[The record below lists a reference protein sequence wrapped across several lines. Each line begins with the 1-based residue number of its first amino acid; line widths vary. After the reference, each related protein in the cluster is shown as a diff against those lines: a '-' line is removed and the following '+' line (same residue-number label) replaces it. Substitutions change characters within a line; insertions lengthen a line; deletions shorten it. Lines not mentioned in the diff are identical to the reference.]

1 MGGGPSVAVFFTL
14 LIAAITTFLYLDRQD
29 QVKYDTLAKNAQ
41 RALVEKAVSDLRSP
55 VPTGPSP
62 SNLQKVVG
70 PSPSNLQED
79 AEPSPVT
86 NTVTSAIETL
96 CDKYPWNDLCKDRPG
111 WTGIKPSDSDPPT
124 PDIPETTPYMAM
136 DVDGNSAVNFPEFF
150 NATSPQIGGAI
161 SEDDLFQ
168 SFNIIDKNSD
178 GFISE
183 AEFAGTIG
191 PSPIPTDTQPPT
203 NIGPSPETLSSAT
216 RSFCEE
222 YPWNSLCK
230 DRPGWTGIKPIYPS
244 VENIEPSPAIIES
257 PPITTDPLPDISTTS
272 MDMLCEQYPWN
283 DLCKDRPGWTGIEPI
298 YRVQDAIGPSPMS
311 TGPSPT
317 NVTSSIDSLC
327 EKYPWNDLCRDRAGW
342 TGVVPNEEFD
352 TGDTTTTSK
361 TSSEKGYEA
370 LSSGRYADA
379 LIEYTNALSIASDSE
394 KPLLYNNRSIA
405 YMRMGQFDSALRD
418 ANNIDATIDTN
429 KLLRYTRTADALYGL
444 ERFTEAKNSYQLA
457 VDMNPSSDNLIL
469 GLQRAERAEKLT
481 TTTSEEA
488 GTYTFTTDSTQG
500 AYNSAL
506 AFTET
511 SGTTQV
517 TENSTE
523 RAEQSAVDVLCA
535 TTFWHEMCKDRPGWT
550 GTPPDENIPTVDNT
564 VLDVICEPNTGTAPW
579 LEICS
584 YQEGWT
590 GERPV
595 ETSDSTQTD
604 VISYTDYSSGLADIS
619 QSSGTGVIQ
628 ETEEQLDDTKDQIP
642 LSKWTHTYYKDTV
655 GGGILF
661 DTFTLSPDSETKAN
675 METCLMKCNEQEYCK
690 GVVFNDTFDRCW
702 GKSSVTET
710 TRKLDRILYTKT
722 DTADGILEPWS
733 QELPTPPTLKWRY
746 VPDTDVDKTKTP
758 WEGDTF
764 HYTQETDIKASPETC
779 ITKCAE
785 QSECEGVVFNQ
796 ENTLCWGMREATVQ
810 HTKYSAARNL
820 YRKTY
825 ESDGILKPWTQM
837 SITSTVD
844 VETETPDVE
853 PTKWTFEDG
862 VDVISDKDTF
872 ALVSPEANFENCIK
886 ECDNQSYCKAVVFND
901 DKTRCWGKL
910 NAVGRRTAADR
921 SLYTKTDDVNGI
933 SEPWNFCS
941 NDENILH
948 PMCKTQL
955 GEKCATNSTDPVC
968 KGYTAYDTAVETQ
981 LAEKCKDDEFDPV
994 CAGYQAYDAAEAKR
1008 QLDTKCATNTTDEEC
1023 AGYPAYKAAR
1033 DAEKLDAKCT
1043 ANPTHPD
1050 CAERPGY
1057 EEAIAEAIARQ
1068 NTFWKFKPNY
1078 EVRGG
1083 DTFHY
1088 HKNSDPKANLEVCL
1102 RKCNEQ
1108 GDDCAGVVFDTNE
1121 ELCWGKRNAIN
1132 LIDGRT
1138 DRRFYQKTLDPSNMK
1153 QPWNFCSE
1161 KINLSDPY
1169 CEPQLDTYCLNEVED
1184 DLCAGYIAYER
1195 KRYLDERCATNTTDE
1210 SCAGYDAYEEAKRQL
1225 DEKCETNTTDEEC
1238 AGYDAYEDAK
1248 LDALCTEKPAHSD
1261 CADRPGYEEALA
1273 ESIANRDNT
1282 FWKYRPGIDV
1292 NAPKNTFHYYRYSE
1306 PQASL
1311 EACLIKCKDQGDD
1324 CAGVV
1329 LDAGEEMCW
1338 GKSSAFNA
1346 RSVGWSRK
1354 FYEKTN
1360 DPDDIKQ
1367 PWDFCSKRI
1376 NLSDPYCEPK
1386 LNLYCIN
1393 EDEDDICEGYTAY
1406 ERKRYLD
1413 ERCAT
1418 NTTDESCAGY
1428 DAYDKAEAKRELD
1441 AKCATNTT
1449 DEECEGYDAYDR
1461 AEVKRQLD
1469 AYCLNEDEDDIC
1481 AGYDVYDK
1489 AEAKRQL
1496 DAKCATNTTDEECEG
1511 YDAYEAKKQLD
1522 EKCATNTTDVECAG
1536 YPVYNKAESERQF
1549 RAKARA
1555 NTFWKYRPGIDVSG
1569 KWVTDLFH
1577 YDKNSDPKASL
1588 EVCLNK
1594 CTDYGTDCGGVIF
1607 DENEELCWGKRKT
1620 HVTSNAIRS
1629 YWGSRNLYEKTIDP
1643 NDINKPWIPT
1653 EEQIEAI
1660 AVAEEAKRQLDEKC
1674 ETDTTDPKCAGYDA
1688 YEDAKRQLDEKCATN
1703 TTDEECAGYDA
1714 YDKAEAKRRL
1724 DIKCQ
1729 KHTTDPK
1736 CAGYDAYDK
1745 AEAKRQL
1752 DAKCATNTTDEECEG
1767 YDAYDNKQQL
1777 NAYCVDETMD
1787 EKCVGYDAYDRAE
1800 AKRQLDTKCETNTT
1814 DEECAGYDLYDAAE
1828 AKRQL
1833 DTKCATNTTDEEC
1846 ADYVAYKAEM
1856 LCGSDDSI
1864 RDPLCFIKM
1873 CLKKDAPSI
1882 CEQNPDRDRIRSTA
1896 KEIDDEILEELCKD
1910 SKGSNG
1916 KFKSDAPS
1924 ACRSTGGKCSS
1935 AANGG
1940 KCHGNACCSTYNW
1953 CSGTTG
1959 GQRTAHCAYSDGEGG
1974 YRGRNSGKYDGTAS
1988 RDEADRIA
1996 RRPANFLDMVYQRV
2010 GDTSFCDIPA
2020 NVLDPECGDYDLAM
2034 SIADEVDD
2042 EILTELCKDSTWSS
2056 GYFKSDTPSA
2066 CRRTATEWNPDD
2078 YDNMQYRCGYGEYGN
2093 WYYNGR
2099 KWTRNL
2105 LKEFGNT
2112 KCPNDHCCSNLNWCN
2127 RWSTSGQARQDDWC
2141 FEPDGK
2147 GGYTGRANGKFDGD
2161 ASRQEAD
2168 KIARRPADFL
2178 DTVYQRVQ
2186 ERKAS

>member
-55 VPTGPSP
+55 VPT
-62 SNLQKVVG
+62 G

-203 NIGPSPETLSSAT
+203 NIGPSPGTLSSAT

-257 PPITTDPLPDISTTS
+257 PPMTTDPLPDISTTS

-298 YRVQDAIGPSPMS
+298 YKVQDAIGPSPMS

-327 EKYPWNDLCRDRAGW
+327 EKYPWNDLCRDRPGW

-564 VLDVICEPNTGTAPW
+564 ILDTICEPNTGTAPW

-590 GERPV
+590 GEKPI
-595 ETSDSTQTD
+595 ETSDSIQTD

-619 QSSGTGVIQ
+619 QLGGTGAIQ
-628 ETEEQLDDTKDQIP
+628 ETEEQLNDTKDQIP
-642 LSKWTHTYYKDTV
+642 LSKWAYAYGNDTV
-655 GGGILF
+655 GGTLF
-661 DTFTLSPDSETKAN
+661 DTFRLSPDSETKAN
-675 METCLMKCNEQEYCK
+675 METCLMKCNEQDYCK

-702 GKSSVTET
+702 GRSGVTD
-710 TRKLDRILYTKT
+710 TRKTPDRILYTKT
-722 DTADGILEPWS
+722 DAADGILEPWN
-733 QELPTPPTLKWRY
+733 QELPTPPT
-746 VPDTDVDKTKTP
+746 
-758 WEGDTF
+758 
-764 HYTQETDIKASPETC
+764 
-779 ITKCAE
+779 
-785 QSECEGVVFNQ
+785 
-796 ENTLCWGMREATVQ
+796 
-810 HTKYSAARNL
+810 
-820 YRKTY
+820 
-825 ESDGILKPWTQM
+825 
-837 SITSTVD
+837 VD
-844 VETETPDVE
+844 VETEIPDVKS
-853 PTKWTFEDG
+853 TKWTFEDG
-862 VDVISDKDTF
+862 VDVTSTQTF
-872 ALVSPEANFENCIK
+872 HYTPETDPKATIENCIK

-910 NAVGRRTAADR
+910 NTARRRSAWDR

-955 GEKCATNSTDPVC
+955 DEKCATNITDPVC
-968 KGYTAYDTAVETQ
+968 KGYKAYDTAVEAQ
-981 LAEKCKDDEFDPV
+981 LAEKCATSTTDPE
-994 CAGYQAYDAAEAKR
+994 CADYPVYKKARLDAYCD
-1008 QLDTKCATNTTDEEC
+1008 TNTTDPEC
-1023 AGYPAYKAAR
+1023 AGYTKYEAAR

-1043 ANPTHPD
+1043 ANPTHQD
-1050 CAERPGY
+1050 CAGRPGY
-1057 EEAIAEAIARQ
+1057 EEAVAEAIAKK
-1068 NTFWKFKPNY
+1068 NTFWKFKPDY

-1132 LIDGRT
+1132 LIGGRT

-1184 DLCAGYIAYER
+1184 DLCVGYIAYDL
-1195 KRYLDERCATNTTDE
+1195 KKLLDEHCDTNTTDPE
-1210 SCAGYDAYEEAKRQL
+1210 
-1225 DEKCETNTTDEEC
+1225 
-1238 AGYDAYEDAK
+1238 
-1248 LDALCTEKPAHSD
+1248 
-1261 CADRPGYEEALA
+1261 
-1273 ESIANRDNT
+1273 
-1282 FWKYRPGIDV
+1282 
-1292 NAPKNTFHYYRYSE
+1292 
-1306 PQASL
+1306 
-1311 EACLIKCKDQGDD
+1311 
-1324 CAGVV
+1324 
-1329 LDAGEEMCW
+1329 
-1338 GKSSAFNA
+1338 
-1346 RSVGWSRK
+1346 
-1354 FYEKTN
+1354 
-1360 DPDDIKQ
+1360 
-1367 PWDFCSKRI
+1367 
-1376 NLSDPYCEPK
+1376 
-1386 LNLYCIN
+1386 
-1393 EDEDDICEGYTAY
+1393 CEGYPAY
-1406 ERKRYLD
+1406 DAKKRLD
-1413 ERCAT
+1413 E
-1418 NTTDESCAGY
+1418 
-1428 DAYDKAEAKRELD
+1428 
-1441 AKCATNTT
+1441 KCATNTI
-1449 DEECEGYDAYDR
+1449 DPE
-1461 AEVKRQLD
+1461 
-1469 AYCLNEDEDDIC
+1469 C
-1481 AGYDVYDK
+1481 AGYQAYD
-1489 AEAKRQL
+1489 
-1496 DAKCATNTTDEECEG
+1496 
-1511 YDAYEAKKQLD
+1511 AKKQLD
-1522 EKCATNTTDVECAG
+1522 EKCATDTTDPECAG
-1536 YPVYNKAESERQF
+1536 YPAYDAKRQLDKKCKTNTTDEECADYPMYKKARLDEKCMANPIDPECADRPGY
-1549 RAKARA
+1549 AKAVVRA
-1555 NTFWKYRPGIDVSG
+1555 NTFWKYRPNIDVSG
-1569 KWVTDLFH
+1569 FGVVDYFH
-1577 YDKNSDPKASL
+1577 YHVNTDPKASL

-1594 CTDYGTDCGGVIF
+1594 CTDYGDDCGGVVF
-1607 DENEELCWGKRKT
+1607 DTNEKWCWGRRKI
-1620 HVTSNAIRS
+1620 HVDDNAITS
-1629 YWGSRNLYEKTIDP
+1629 QWKNRNLYEKTSNP

-1653 EEQIEAI
+1653 EEQIEAN
-1660 AVAEEAKRQLDEKC
+1660 AMAEEAQGQLDIKCATNAIDEECASYPVYRKARLDEKCKTNTTDGECVGYEAYDNAEAIRQLDEKC
-1674 ETDTTDPKCAGYDA
+1674 KTNTTDPECADYPA
-1688 YEDAKRQLDEKCATN
+1688 YKKARLDEKCDTN
-1703 TTDEECAGYDA
+1703 TTDEECVGYEA
-1714 YDKAEAKRRL
+1714 YDKARL
-1724 DIKCQ
+1724 DEKC
-1729 KHTTDPK
+1729 D
-1736 CAGYDAYDK
+1736 
-1745 AEAKRQL
+1745 
-1752 DAKCATNTTDEECEG
+1752 TNTTDEECVG
-1767 YDAYDNKQQL
+1767 YEAYDKARL
-1777 NAYCVDETMD
+1777 D
-1787 EKCVGYDAYDRAE
+1787 EKCD
-1800 AKRQLDTKCETNTT
+1800 TNTT
-1814 DEECAGYDLYDAAE
+1814 DPECAGYALYDAAE

-1910 SKGSNG
+1910 SKDSNG
-1916 KFKSDAPS
+1916 RFKWNAPS
-1924 ACRSTGGKCSS
+1924 ACRSTGGRCSS

-1974 YRGRNSGKYDGTAS
+1974 YRGKNDGKFDGTAS
-1988 RDEADRIA
+1988 RDEADKIA
-1996 RRPANFLDMVYQRV
+1996 RRPADFLDMVYQRV

-2020 NVLDPECGDYDLAM
+2020 NVLDPECADYDLAV
-2034 SIADEVDD
+2034 SIADELDD

-2066 CRRTATEWNPDD
+2066 CRSTATEWNPDD

>member
-41 RALVEKAVSDLRSP
+41 RALVEKVVSDLRSP
-55 VPTGPSP
+55 ASTGPSP

-70 PSPSNLQED
+70 PSPSNPQED
-79 AEPSPVT
+79 TKPSPAT
-86 NTVTSAIETL
+86 NTMTSAIETL
-96 CDKYPWNDLCKDRPG
+96 CDKYPWNDLCRDRPG

-203 NIGPSPETLSSAT
+203 NIGPSPDTLSSAT

-244 VENIEPSPAIIES
+244 VENIEPSPVIIES
-257 PPITTDPLPDISTTS
+257 SSVTPDPLPDISTTS

-298 YRVQDAIGPSPMS
+298 YKAQDAIGPSPMF
-311 TGPSPT
+311 TGPSP
-317 NVTSSIDSLC
+317 NIVTSSMDTLC
-327 EKYPWNDLCRDRAGW
+327 EKYPWNDLCRDRPSW
-342 TGVVPNEEFD
+342 TGVVPDEEFD
-352 TGDTTTTSK
+352 TGDITTTSE

-444 ERFTEAKNSYQLA
+444 ERYTEAKNSYQLA

-481 TTTSEEA
+481 TTLEED
-488 GTYTFTTDSTQG
+488 GTYTFTLDSTQG

-564 VLDVICEPNTGTAPW
+564 VLDTICEQDTGTAPW

-595 ETSDSTQTD
+595 ETSSSTQTG

-619 QSSGTGVIQ
+619 QSGGTGVIQ
-628 ETEEQLDDTKDQIP
+628 GTEQQSNDTGVIQGTEEQSNDTEDQIS
-642 LSKWTHTYYKDTV
+642 LSKWKYVYDRDVV
-655 GGGILF
+655 GGGVF
-661 DTFTLSPDSETKAN
+661 DTFALSPNSETKAN
-675 METCLMKCNEQEYCK
+675 METCLMKCNEQDYCK
-690 GVVFNDTFDRCW
+690 GVAFNDTFDRCW
-702 GKSSVTET
+702 GKSSVSDTE
-710 TRKLDRILYTKT
+710 KNPDRILYTKT
-722 DTADGILEPWS
+722 DAMDGILKPWN

-746 VPDTDVDKTKTP
+746 VPDTDVDKIKTP
-758 WEGDTF
+758 WEDHTF

-779 ITKCAE
+779 ITECAG
-785 QSECEGVVFNQ
+785 QTDCEGVVFNK

-844 VETETPDVE
+844 AETETPDAE

-862 VDVISDKDTF
+862 VDVTGNQTF
-872 ALVSPEANFENCIK
+872 HFVQANFENCIK
-886 ECDNQSYCKAVVFND
+886 ECDSQSYCKAVVFND
-901 DKTRCWGKL
+901 DKTKCWGKL
-910 NAVGRRTAADR
+910 NAVGRLNAANR

-941 NDENILH
+941 NDENMLH

-955 GEKCATNSTDPVC
+955 DEKCETNITDPLC
-968 KGYTAYDTAVETQ
+968 KGYTAYDTEQRTQ
-981 LAEKCKDDEFDPV
+981 LDVKCATNIIDEE
-994 CAGYQAYDAAEAKR
+994 CAGYQAYDNAIEQR
-1008 QLDTKCATNTTDEEC
+1008 ELDEYCALETEDSKCED
-1023 AGYPAYKAAR
+1023 YPVYKAAR
-1033 DAEKLDAKCT
+1033 EAEKLDAKCT
-1043 ANPTHPD
+1043 ENPTHSD
-1050 CAERPGY
+1050 CADRPGY
-1057 EEAIAEAIARQ
+1057 EEAIAESIAKQ
-1068 NTFWKFKPNY
+1068 NTFWKY
-1078 EVRGG
+1078 RLGIDIRGG

-1088 HKNSDPKANLEVCL
+1088 HKNTDPKANLEVCL
-1102 RKCNEQ
+1102 RKCNDQ
-1108 GDDCAGVVFDTNE
+1108 GDDCAGVVFDKNE
-1121 ELCWGKRNAIN
+1121 ELCWGKSSAVNAA
-1132 LIDGRT
+1132 LVGSHRK
-1138 DRRFYQKTLDPSNMK
+1138 FYEKTSDPNDIK
-1153 QPWNFCSE
+1153 QPWNFCSK

-1169 CEPQLDTYCLNEVED
+1169 CEPQLK
-1184 DLCAGYIAYER
+1184 A
-1195 KRYLDERCATNTTDE
+1195 
-1210 SCAGYDAYEEAKRQL
+1210 
-1225 DEKCETNTTDEEC
+1225 
-1238 AGYDAYEDAK
+1238 
-1248 LDALCTEKPAHSD
+1248 
-1261 CADRPGYEEALA
+1261 
-1273 ESIANRDNT
+1273 
-1282 FWKYRPGIDV
+1282 
-1292 NAPKNTFHYYRYSE
+1292 
-1306 PQASL
+1306 
-1311 EACLIKCKDQGDD
+1311 
-1324 CAGVV
+1324 
-1329 LDAGEEMCW
+1329 
-1338 GKSSAFNA
+1338 
-1346 RSVGWSRK
+1346 
-1354 FYEKTN
+1354 
-1360 DPDDIKQ
+1360 
-1367 PWDFCSKRI
+1367 
-1376 NLSDPYCEPK
+1376 YCE
-1386 LNLYCIN
+1386 N
-1393 EDEDDICEGYTAY
+1393 EDEDDI
-1406 ERKRYLD
+1406 
-1413 ERCAT
+1413 
-1418 NTTDESCAGY
+1418 
-1428 DAYDKAEAKRELD
+1428 
-1441 AKCATNTT
+1441 
-1449 DEECEGYDAYDR
+1449 
-1461 AEVKRQLD
+1461 
-1469 AYCLNEDEDDIC
+1469 
-1481 AGYDVYDK
+1481 
-1489 AEAKRQL
+1489 
-1496 DAKCATNTTDEECEG
+1496 CEG

-1522 EKCATNTTDVECAG
+1522 EKCATDTTDEECADYPAYKAKKQLDARCETNTIDEECAG
-1536 YPVYNKAESERQF
+1536 YPVYKAKRQLDTKCATNTMDEECEGYDAYDNKQQLDAYCENEDGNDICEGYDAYEAKRQLDTKCATNTMDEECADYPAYKAKKQLDARCETNTTDGDCVGYPVYDAAEAKRQLDTECATNTTDEECADYPAYK
-1549 RAKARA
+1549 AKKQLDEKCATNTTDGDCVGYPVYDAAEAKRQLDAKCASDLAHIDCASYPGYTKAKLIA

-1569 KWVTDLFH
+1569 WGKERPVIDLFH
-1577 YDKNSDPKASL
+1577 YHKGTNPKANL

-1594 CTDYGTDCGGVIF
+1594 CTDYDNCGGVVF
-1607 DENEELCWGKRKT
+1607 DEHEELCWGRLDDDVRDTAFK
-1620 HVTSNAIRS
+1620 SN
-1629 YWGSRNLYEKTIDP
+1629 WPKKRNLYEKTSNP

-1674 ETDTTDPKCAGYDA
+1674 KTDTTDPKCAGYDA
-1688 YEDAKRQLDEKCATN
+1688 YEEAKRQLDEKCATN
-1703 TTDEECAGYDA
+1703 TIDEDCAGYDE
-1714 YDKAEAKRRL
+1714 YDK
-1724 DIKCQ
+1724 
-1729 KHTTDPK
+1729 
-1736 CAGYDAYDK
+1736 
-1745 AEAKRQL
+1745 
-1752 DAKCATNTTDEECEG
+1752 
-1767 YDAYDNKQQL
+1767 
-1777 NAYCVDETMD
+1777 
-1787 EKCVGYDAYDRAE
+1787 AE

-1814 DEECAGYDLYDAAE
+1814 DGDCVGYDAYDTAQ

-1833 DTKCATNTTDEEC
+1833 DTKCATNTIDPEC

-1882 CEQNPDRDRIRSTA
+1882 CEENPDRIRIRSVA
-1896 KEIDDEILEELCKD
+1896 KEVDDEILEELCKD
-1910 SKGSNG
+1910 SKDSNG
-1916 KFKSDAPS
+1916 NFKWYAPS
-1924 ACRSTGGKCSS
+1924 ICRSTGSKCG
-1935 AANGG
+1935 AAARGG
-1940 KCHGNACCSTYNW
+1940 KCHGDACCSYHKW
-1953 CSGTTG
+1953 CGGTTG

-1974 YRGRNSGKYDGTAS
+1974 YRGRDGGKFDGDAS
-1988 RDEADRIA
+1988 RQEEDRIA

-2010 GDTSFCDIPA
+2010 GDTSLCDIPA

-2042 EILTELCKDSTWSS
+2042 EILTELCKDSKWVN
-2056 GYFKSDTPSA
+2056 GGFKHDAPSA
-2066 CRRTATEWNPDD
+2066 CRTTATEWNPDD
-2078 YDNMQYRCGYGEYGN
+2078 YKNMNYRCGFGEYYGDEYWDGN
-2093 WYYNGR
+2093 Q
-2099 KWTRNL
+2099 WTRK
-2105 LKEFGNT
+2105 LKKFGNT
-2112 KCPNDHCCSNLNWCN
+2112 KCPRDHCCSNANWCGA
-2127 RWSTSGQARQDDWC
+2127 WGKSGQKNRDGWC
-2141 FEPDGK
+2141 FAPDGK
-2147 GGYTGRANGKFDGD
+2147 GGYRGQQDGKYDGD
-2161 ASRQEAD
+2161 ASRQTED

>member
-55 VPTGPSP
+55 APTGPSP
-62 SNLQKVVG
+62 SNIQEDTK
-70 PSPSNLQED
+70 PSPD
-79 AEPSPVT
+79 T
-86 NTVTSAIETL
+86 YITTSAIETL

-168 SFNIIDKNSD
+168 SFNIIDINSD

-244 VENIEPSPAIIES
+244 VENIEPSPVIIES

-298 YRVQDAIGPSPMS
+298 YKVQDAIGPSPMS

-327 EKYPWNDLCRDRAGW
+327 EKYPWNDLCRDRPGW

-488 GTYTFTTDSTQG
+488 GTYTFTSDSTQG

-523 RAEQSAVDVLCA
+523 RAEQSAIDVLCA

-564 VLDVICEPNTGTAPW
+564 ILDTICEPNTGTAPW

-590 GERPV
+590 GERPI

-604 VISYTDYSSGLADIS
+604 VFSYTDYSSGLADIS
-619 QSSGTGVIQ
+619 QSSGTSVIQ
-628 ETEEQLDDTKDQIP
+628 ETEEQSNDTEDQVS
-642 LSKWTHTYYKDTV
+642 LSKWAYTYGNDI
-655 GGGILF
+655 GGGAIF
-661 DTFTLSPDSETKAN
+661 DTFALSPNSETKAN
-675 METCLMKCNEQEYCK
+675 METCLVKCNEQEYCK

-702 GKSSVTET
+702 GKSSVTDT
-710 TRKLDRILYTKT
+710 TRNLDRRLYTKT
-722 DTADGILEPWS
+722 DAADGILEPWN
-733 QELPTPPTLKWRY
+733 QELPTPPTLKWIY
-746 VPDTDVDKTKTP
+746 TPDTDVDITKTP
-758 WEGDTF
+758 WEDHTF

-785 QSECEGVVFNQ
+785 QSDCEGVVFNQ

-853 PTKWTFEDG
+853 PTKWIFEDG
-862 VDVISDKDTF
+862 VDVVSDVDTF
-872 ALVSPEANFENCIK
+872 ALDQANFENCIK
-886 ECDNQSYCKAVVFND
+886 ECDSQSYCKAVVFND

-910 NAVGRRTAADR
+910 NAVGRRSTSDR

-941 NDENILH
+941 NDENILD
-948 PMCKTQL
+948 PMCKT
-955 GEKCATNSTDPVC
+955 
-968 KGYTAYDTAVETQ
+968 
-981 LAEKCKDDEFDPV
+981 
-994 CAGYQAYDAAEAKR
+994 
-1008 QLDTKCATNTTDEEC
+1008 
-1023 AGYPAYKAAR
+1023 
-1033 DAEKLDAKCT
+1033 
-1043 ANPTHPD
+1043 
-1050 CAERPGY
+1050 
-1057 EEAIAEAIARQ
+1057 
-1068 NTFWKFKPNY
+1068 
-1078 EVRGG
+1078 
-1083 DTFHY
+1083 
-1088 HKNSDPKANLEVCL
+1088 
-1102 RKCNEQ
+1102 
-1108 GDDCAGVVFDTNE
+1108 
-1121 ELCWGKRNAIN
+1121 
-1132 LIDGRT
+1132 
-1138 DRRFYQKTLDPSNMK
+1138 
-1153 QPWNFCSE
+1153 
-1161 KINLSDPY
+1161 
-1169 CEPQLDTYCLNEVED
+1169 
-1184 DLCAGYIAYER
+1184 
-1195 KRYLDERCATNTTDE
+1195 
-1210 SCAGYDAYEEAKRQL
+1210 
-1225 DEKCETNTTDEEC
+1225 
-1238 AGYDAYEDAK
+1238 
-1248 LDALCTEKPAHSD
+1248 
-1261 CADRPGYEEALA
+1261 
-1273 ESIANRDNT
+1273 
-1282 FWKYRPGIDV
+1282 
-1292 NAPKNTFHYYRYSE
+1292 
-1306 PQASL
+1306 
-1311 EACLIKCKDQGDD
+1311 
-1324 CAGVV
+1324 
-1329 LDAGEEMCW
+1329 
-1338 GKSSAFNA
+1338 
-1346 RSVGWSRK
+1346 
-1354 FYEKTN
+1354 
-1360 DPDDIKQ
+1360 
-1367 PWDFCSKRI
+1367 
-1376 NLSDPYCEPK
+1376 
-1386 LNLYCIN
+1386 
-1393 EDEDDICEGYTAY
+1393 
-1406 ERKRYLD
+1406 
-1413 ERCAT
+1413 
-1418 NTTDESCAGY
+1418 
-1428 DAYDKAEAKRELD
+1428 
-1441 AKCATNTT
+1441 
-1449 DEECEGYDAYDR
+1449 
-1461 AEVKRQLD
+1461 
-1469 AYCLNEDEDDIC
+1469 
-1481 AGYDVYDK
+1481 
-1489 AEAKRQL
+1489 
-1496 DAKCATNTTDEECEG
+1496 
-1511 YDAYEAKKQLD
+1511 QLD
-1522 EKCATNTTDVECAG
+1522 EKCATNITDPVCKG
-1536 YPVYNKAESERQF
+1536 YEVYD
-1549 RAKARA
+1549 
-1555 NTFWKYRPGIDVSG
+1555 NT
-1569 KWVTDLFH
+1569 
-1577 YDKNSDPKASL
+1577 
-1588 EVCLNK
+1588 
-1594 CTDYGTDCGGVIF
+1594 
-1607 DENEELCWGKRKT
+1607 
-1620 HVTSNAIRS
+1620 
-1629 YWGSRNLYEKTIDP
+1629 EKT
-1643 NDINKPWIPT
+1643 
-1653 EEQIEAI
+1653 
-1660 AVAEEAKRQLDEKC
+1660 
-1674 ETDTTDPKCAGYDA
+1674 
-1688 YEDAKRQLDEKCATN
+1688 QLDEKCATN
-1703 TTDEECAGYDA
+1703 TTDEECAGYPKYDDAKAKRELDEYCATETLDSKCADYGAYKAARDVERLDAKCTENPTDEECADRPGYEEAVAEAIAKQNTFWQFRPNYDASGSSDSFHYHRGSDPKANLEVCLKKCNDQGDDCAGVVFDRDEKLCWGKRSGYNINYEGPHRRFYKKTLDPSNIKEPWNFCSKKINLSDPYCEPQLDAYCLNEVEDDLCAGYIAYDSKKLLDKKCETDTTDPECAGYDA
-1714 YDKAEAKRRL
+1714 YDNKQRLNTKCETNTVDEECADYPAYKKARL
-1724 DIKCQ
+1724 DEKCNTNTTDEECAGYQ
-1729 KHTTDPK
+1729 VYDKARLDTKCATNTTDPECADYPAYKEKKRLDEK
-1736 CAGYDAYDK
+1736 CATNTTDEECMGYDTYDHNTFWKYRPGIDVAAAERGAFDTFRYYKNSNPKASLEVCLKKCNDQGDGCGGVVFDESGDSCWGKRKVDVKYNATMAFYGNRNLYEKTRDPSNIKKPWNFCSKDENMLDPMCKPQLDAYCLNEDEDPECAGYPVYDAARELDEKCATNTTDEECADYDAYDK

-1752 DAKCATNTTDEECEG
+1752 DEKCATNTTDP
-1767 YDAYDNKQQL
+1767 
-1777 NAYCVDETMD
+1777 
-1787 EKCVGYDAYDRAE
+1787 
-1800 AKRQLDTKCETNTT
+1800 
-1814 DEECAGYDLYDAAE
+1814 
-1828 AKRQL
+1828 
-1833 DTKCATNTTDEEC
+1833 EC
-1846 ADYVAYKAEM
+1846 ADYVAYKAERQ
-1856 LCGSDDSI
+1856 CGSDDSI

-1882 CEQNPDRDRIRSTA
+1882 CEQNPDRNLIRSTA
-1896 KEIDDEILEELCKD
+1896 KKIDDEILEELCKD
-1910 SKGSNG
+1910 SKDSNWR
-1916 KFKSDAPS
+1916 FKWDAPS
-1924 ACRSTGGKCSS
+1924 ACRSTGDQCGA

-1940 KCHGNACCSTYNW
+1940 KCGGNACCSIYNW

-1959 GQRTAHCAYSDGEGG
+1959 GQRTAHCTYPDGKGG
-1974 YRGRNSGKYDGTAS
+1974 YRGRNNGMYDGTAS
-1988 RDEADRIA
+1988 SDEADRIA

-2010 GDTSFCDIPA
+2010 GDTPFCDIPA
-2020 NVLDPECGDYDLAM
+2020 NVLDPECDDSDLAM
-2034 SIADEVDD
+2034 SIAKEIDD
-2042 EILTELCKDSTWSS
+2042 EILEELCKNSKKID
-2056 GYFKSDTPSA
+2056 GRFKWNIPSA
-2066 CRRTATEWNPDD
+2066 CRTTATEWNPDD
-2078 YDNMQYRCGYGEYGN
+2078 YNNMSYRCGYGELDGDRY
-2093 WYYNGR
+2093 R
-2099 KWTRNL
+2099 K
-2105 LKEFGNT
+2105 FGNT
-2112 KCPNDHCCSNLNWCN
+2112 KCPNDHCCNRNNWCGAPT
-2127 RWSTSGQARQDDWC
+2127 SSGQKSADAWC
-2141 FEPDGK
+2141 FVPDGK
-2147 GGYTGRANGKFDGD
+2147 GGYRGRDNGKFDGD

-2168 KIARRPADFL
+2168 KIARRPANFL